1 MIWMFLKQNYS
12 EDVVEK
18 VVKFIYSML
27 FHLIFP
33 PRIQAQER
41 SVDFSF
47 FFKKNIELIKVS
59 F

>member
-27 FHLIFP
+27 FHLICP

>member
-1 MIWMFLKQNYS
+1 MFLKQNYS

-18 VVKFIYSML
+18 VVKFIYSMF